1 MKKFIFFL
9 ILLHS
14 FQAFGFNNLLRGMT
28 RTQITKKVFKP
39 IALAY
44 SYSTIK
50 KPYEAL
56 NYENS
61 LVPYDL
67 NKVEIKT
74 FVQFLSKIDKSCI
87 QIDDKNILKPENIS
101 QENKIVEKIILVDQH
116 DNVVG
121 HEEKMKAHENG
132 GKLHRAF
139 SIFIF
144 NNKGEMLIQ
153 LRSIKKYHFGGLW
166 TNTCCSHPN
175 EGESLEDATYRKLN
189 QEFGFNTDIK
199 EKFSFIYKET
209 DKSSGLTEHEFDHVF
224 TGEFNGTLQPN
235 PEEIDDFK
243 WISIPDLQQDIKLH
257 PEKYTPWFKI
267 SISKFEELGIKL
279 QK

>member
-1 MKKFIFFL
+1 MKKM
-9 ILLHS
+9 S
-14 FQAFGFNNLLRGMT
+14 
-28 RTQITKKVFKP
+28 
-39 IALAY
+39 
-44 SYSTIK
+44 
-50 KPYEAL
+50 
-56 NYENS
+56 
-61 LVPYDL
+61 DL
-67 NKVEIKT
+67 NKVKRKS
-74 FVQFLSKIDKSCI
+74 FAQYLSKIDKGNM
-87 QIDDKNILKPENIS
+87 QIYNKNILKTKNVS
-101 QENKIVEKIILVDQH
+101 QENNKVEKIILVDER
-116 DNVVG
+116 DNIVG

-153 LRSIKKYHFGGLW
+153 QRSLKKYHFGGLW

-175 EGESLEDATYRKLN
+175 EDETLKDATYRKLN
-189 QEFGFNTDIK
+189 QEFGFNTNIK

-209 DKSSGLTEHEFDHVF
+209 DENYQLTEHEFDHVL
-224 TGEFNGTLQPN
+224 TGEFNGNPQPN

-243 WISIPDLQQDIKLH
+243 WISVANLKQDIAQN

-267 SISKFEELGIKL
+267 AISKFDELNIPL